1 LTNNKKMSRT
11 RLIVF
16 TTLVVMIIIFATILG
31 IRNKEN
37 KYLRT
42 SLNTTVTQTELNLK
56 NEVQRNKEL
65 AEGIIKRDMME
76 RWEAELYKELAD
88 KIYTDVFLL
97 SSITKTKIKTL
108 IPNSLYPV
116 SNCLVTPKDFNKYG
130 SKTKKR
136 LELSSNNYLSN
147 GIILYNIILSTPFKV
162 NEKDSFIK
170 TIFTSM
176 DAEKLVK

>member
-1 LTNNKKMSRT
+1 LTKNKKMSRT

-16 TTLVVMIIIFATILG
+16 TTLVAMIIILAIILG
-31 IRNKEN
+31 VKNKEN

-65 AEGIIKRDMME
+65 ADSIIKRGVME
-76 RWEAELYKELAD
+76 RYEAELYKELAD

-116 SNCLVTPKDFNKYG
+116 SNCLVTPKDFDKYDN
-130 SKTKKR
+130 KTKKK
-136 LELSSNNYLSN
+136 LEVPSMNYLSN
-147 GIILYNIILSTPFKV
+147 GIILYNIILSTPFKI
-162 NEKDSFIK
+162 NEKDDFIK

-176 DAEKLVK
+176 DAEKLIK